1 MAMNLSKSYQEL
13 ISCCNHQVM
22 VLDGGFN
29 AVLQRLNLSEADF
42 RGKMFADHFVE
53 LKGDNDVLC
62 LTAPDKVKGIHLAFL
77 EAGADLIEANTA
89 CASSFGQTKYRLE
102 HMAYDIA
109 KAGAQAACE
118 AVKEFNAWR
127 RVQGKMVTP
136 KFVVGAVESIS
147 SVTDFGEL
155 SLAYGEQARGLL
167 DGGADVLLVKS
178 VSDMRN
184 CKAALYA
191 ICKECEKRGELF
203 PIMVSGSFVGQDG
216 RMAAGFSAKAFWHSV
231 SSFPIFSIGFNCG
244 LDAADIRTLMR
255 DVDSARVR
263 LSVCTDKIIP
273 DEVPVNIAGGCSET
287 TPEAI
292 RTFAR
297 VYAARDPRKV
307 PARDYN
313 MLLSG
318 LEPLELAPEHKLVSI
333 VPPGKPG
340 PIVRVDLDGGLA
352 DPKAEMPRFL
362 KDLLDK
368 PSIAKCPVMIESI
381 RWDTLLSGMENVQ
394 GKGIV
399 KSISLKK
406 GEDIFFLEAE
416 EIRRHGF
423 AVVCRAEDEQGPAL
437 TYERRTELM
446 ERMYRMLVGRLDFAP
461 EDILFDPVVL
471 PLGTGRDEYPDSA
484 KDFFEACRFVKENLP
499 HAHVVGDL
507 SLLGYAFKEDT
518 YLRDCMNSVFLNHAA
533 MAGLD
538 FGIDEDCPMPAYEE
552 IPLELRHL
560 IEDLLFN
567 RNPEATDALLEY
579 AESSVKKRAG
589 SAGAKIFMPRL
600 EKRFAELK
608 RNLAAKRES
617 LGAETRVNPPFAS
630 KFVLASM
637 DSLVHDIDRDILD
650 ELLMNY
656 GFSVVDLQQGCNC
669 EKILE
674 TLVCEQPDIVYL
686 SAQFTS
692 GLLEMMHVVR
702 EFKKQEIEIP
712 LLLGGSAVSD
722 GLVAARIV
730 PEALGPVVYVSD
742 VRKVVKVAEALVDE
756 TKRPAF
762 LEALTA
768 HQRKVAGV

>member
-1 MAMNLSKSYQEL
+1 MNLSKSYQEL
-13 ISCCNHQVM
+13 ISCCNHQVL

-127 RVQGKMVTP
+127 RAQGKMVTP
-136 KFVVGAVESIS
+136 KFVVGAIASIS
-147 SVTDFGEL
+147 SVTDFSEL
-155 SLAYGEQARGLL
+155 SMAYGEQVRGLL

-203 PIMVSGSFVGQDG
+203 PIMVSGSFAGPGG
-216 RMAAGFSAKAFWHSV
+216 RMAAGLSAKAFWHSV
-231 SSFPIFSIGFNCG
+231 SSFPIFSVGFNCG
-244 LDAADIRTLMR
+244 LEAADIRTLMR

-263 LSVCTDKIIP
+263 LSVCADKIIP
-273 DEVPVNIAGGCSET
+273 DEVSVNIVGGCSET

-318 LEPLELAPEHKLVSI
+318 LEPLELVPEHRLVSI
-333 VPPGKPG
+333 VPPGMSG
-340 PIVRVDLDGGLA
+340 PVVRVDLDGGLA
-352 DPKAEMPRFL
+352 DPKAEMPLFL

-406 GEDIFFLEAE
+406 GEDVFFFEAE

-446 ERMYRMLVGRLDFAP
+446 ERMYRLLVGRLDFAS

-471 PLGTGRDEYPDSA
+471 PVGTGRDEYPDSA
-484 KDFFEACRFVKENLP
+484 KEFFEACRFVKGNLP

-507 SLLGYAFKEDT
+507 SLLGYAFKEDA
-518 YLRDCMNSVFLNHAA
+518 YLRDCMNSVFLNHAT
-533 MAGLD
+533 MAGMD
-538 FGIDEDCPMPAYEE
+538 FGIVEDGAMLAYED

-567 RNPEATDALLEY
+567 RSPEATDALLEY

-589 SAGAKIFMPRL
+589 SVGAKIFMPRL

-617 LGAETRVNPPFAS
+617 LGAEARVNPPFAS

-650 ELLMNY
+650 ELLLNY
-656 GFSVVDLQQGCNC
+656 GFPVVDLQQGCTC

-692 GLLEMMHVVR
+692 GLLEVMHVVR
-702 EFKKQEIEIP
+702 EFKKQEIGIP

-722 GLVAARIV
+722 GLVAARIA

-742 VRKVVKVAEALVDE
+742 VRKVVKVSEALVDE

-762 LEALTA
+762 LEALKA
-768 HQRKVAGV
+768 HQKKVAGV